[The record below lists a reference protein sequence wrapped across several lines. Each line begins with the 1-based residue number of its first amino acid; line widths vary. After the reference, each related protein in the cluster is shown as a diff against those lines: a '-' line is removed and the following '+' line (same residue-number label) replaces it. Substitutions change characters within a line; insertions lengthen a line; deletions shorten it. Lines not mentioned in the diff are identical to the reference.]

1 MVQDDPLSTLLPKPP
16 LPRPDRREAT
26 IDEAIRRFD
35 GADEAPPAT
44 GRSSGAKR
52 TWLAT
57 PWGRPQLGAVLATAL
72 VGLIALPLWISR
84 DQHPE
89 LTNPAATSLEVAPAV
104 PGRVVARAVQSSPA
118 RREAVPAATND
129 DARLAAMPA
138 QQVEQGV
145 LEDRSNRAEAAPKAV
160 GSLAS
165 DSATKPGEAIVTVS
179 RRAEPQAPPAIILA
193 EPVAAPAPPP
203 AAPAMGRAAIA
214 SARERDD
221 SADEVIVTARRVES
235 TSNWKASAPQRL
247 PQARRTS
254 MPGDWNACTVNDPA
268 RSLGGCSELASGHV
282 AEGLSRAWQG
292 DLEGAIAEFDQAI
305 AASQQSGLAHLN
317 RGLAYERKG
326 DRDRAL
332 ADLDRAVQQAPN
344 SARAYYNRSLVL
356 YRKGEKSRAG
366 ADADRAIELDPRY
379 AAVIR

>member
-1 MVQDDPLSTLLPKPP
+1 
-16 LPRPDRREAT
+16 
-26 IDEAIRRFD
+26 
-35 GADEAPPAT
+35 
-44 GRSSGAKR
+44 
-52 TWLAT
+52 
-57 PWGRPQLGAVLATAL
+57 
-72 VGLIALPLWISR
+72 
-84 DQHPE
+84 
-89 LTNPAATSLEVAPAV
+89 
-104 PGRVVARAVQSSPA
+104 
-118 RREAVPAATND
+118 
-129 DARLAAMPA
+129 
-138 QQVEQGV
+138 
-145 LEDRSNRAEAAPKAV
+145 
-160 GSLAS
+160 
-165 DSATKPGEAIVTVS
+165 
-179 RRAEPQAPPAIILA
+179 
-193 EPVAAPAPPP
+193 
-203 AAPAMGRAAIA
+203 MGRAAIA

-235 TSNWKASAPQRL
+235 TSNWKASAPPRL

-254 MPGDWNACTVNDPA
+254 KPGDWNACTVNDPA

-305 AASQQSGLAHLN
+305 AASQQSGFAHLN